1 MQLFA
6 SVPPVVTP
14 TVPDEALTMA
24 RHTAVSH
31 RKDTVFLPHVDAA
44 ALDVFARARDPHDP
58 FELRDLWLGRVE
70 HALGADALRPWLAE
84 RWRSAPPLRTVD
96 VEEVLESRAT
106 VRMVKELFN
115 WFFRDDLYGALRER
129 SHVILSGGSVSEEV
143 WGLPG
148 ALKQCIRYAL
158 DRDWYGYSDSRGR
171 EAARSAIAGYENA
184 RIDKGGYDESE
195 VAITMGG
202 TVAISS
208 LADLILTG
216 PYGWSKGSG
225 SRPPVLCAI
234 PNYPPLVETT
244 ARRNPVKL
252 VPLPACGGRIS
263 LAPLIE
269 AIRPDTPM
277 VLLQTA
283 GNPTGAVVAEDELA
297 ALIRA
302 AAPSCV
308 VILDECHEW
317 LGPERLRS
325 SARRAPHVVRVSSL
339 SKAWS
344 APGLKV
350 GWILA
355 DRRLVD
361 EYHEYASTAFGG
373 PPSFFYTAVEV
384 LARMERWMAE
394 GLVEPGTVECAEFEA
409 GYRLEPDLLR
419 AAYRSYR
426 LERCAREES
435 LRAVR
440 AAAVTGLENI
450 PASVV
455 TPLHS
460 INATVEFPSFD
471 DSYLCFRRLLHD
483 TGVSVFPGVLTFC
496 LGGGSVRVTTSRPWE
511 DLTLA
516 FSRLRQRASG

>member
-1 MQLFA
+1 MRLFA
-6 SVPPVVTP
+6 SVPQLKTP
-14 TVPDEALTMA
+14 AVPDEAREMA
-24 RHTAVSH
+24 RHPPAPH
-31 RKDTVFLPHVDAA
+31 RDDAVFLPHVDAA
-44 ALDVFARARDPHDP
+44 ALDVFARARDPRDP

-70 HALGADALRPWLAE
+70 HALGADALRPGLAE
-84 RWRSAPPLRTVD
+84 RWRSARPLRTVD
-96 VEEVLESRAT
+96 AEEVLGSRAT

-129 SHVILSGGSVSEEV
+129 SDVILSGGSVSEEV

-148 ALKQCIRYAL
+148 ALKQCVRYAL

-171 EAARSAIAGYENA
+171 AAARSAVAGYENA
-184 RIDKGGYDESE
+184 RIEEGGYDESE

-202 TVAISS
+202 TAAISS

-216 PYGWSKGSG
+216 PYGRPNDSG

-234 PNYPPLVETT
+234 PNYPPLVETS
-244 ARRNPVKL
+244 ARRHPVRL
-252 VPLPACGGRIS
+252 VPLPSSGGRVS

-283 GNPTGAVVAEDELA
+283 GNPTGAAVAEDELA

-308 VILDECHEW
+308 VVLDECHEW
-317 LGPERLRS
+317 LGPERRRS
-325 SARRAPHVVRVSSL
+325 AARRSPHVVRVSSL

-373 PPSFFYTAVEV
+373 PPSFFYTVVEV

-394 GLVEPGTVECAEFEA
+394 GLVEPGAAECAEFEA
-409 GYRLEPDLLR
+409 GYRLRPDGLR

-426 LERCAREES
+426 LERRAREES
-435 LRAVR
+435 LRVVR
-440 AAAVTGLENI
+440 AAAVAGLEDL
-450 PASVV
+450 PARVV
-455 TPLHS
+455 PPLYS
-460 INATVEFPSFD
+460 INATVQFPSFD

-483 TGVSVFPGVLTFC
+483 TGVSVFPGVLTFY
-496 LGGGSVRVTTSRPWE
+496 LGGGPVRVTTSRPWD
-511 DLTLA
+511 DLALA
-516 FSRLRQRASG
+516 FSRLRPGTSA